1 MTDTLI
7 IKFSIKNLNLS
18 LPAYGHTRGHIR
30 EDTLVHDRP
39 PEQMGLMYLGTHVL
53 YFVSVC

>member
-7 IKFSIKNLNLS
+7 IKFSIIHLNLS
-18 LPAYGHTRGHIR
+18 LPAHGHARGHVR

-39 PEQMGLMYLGTHVL
+39 PEQMGLMYLAYPYSRL
-53 YFVSVC
+53 C